1 MVTIGRG
8 GGGSQQE
15 CPGFKST
22 GLLGPFGGNKGKKN
36 WLKKPVYLW
45 YNGGSLTL
53 GLTH

>member
-36 WLKKPVYLW
+36 WLKNLFIYGITEGV
-45 YNGGSLTL
+45 
-53 GLTH
+53 